1 MGHLGSAQG
10 WLGSLV
16 LRLHLGQQ
24 ESLHIVSHPGGH
36 DPDLVTW
43 WQGSMIQDARPPEAQ
58 AWNGNDVNSATL
70 NWPKQFPS
78 SASRTKKY
86 SPPLEGRCCTIT
98 LKRGMDAGRSILGPF
113 LQKPTGCCVS
123 EWQTKCH
130 SVRNEASIVC
140 IILDITYVTAV
151 NILCSS

>member
-1 MGHLGSAQG
+1 MFIMASCLALLGCLPHGYSSSRRLDGTFHMAG
-10 WLGSLV
+10 WAFHKKGAKNH
-16 LRLHLGQQ
+16 RR
-24 ESLHIVSHPGGH
+24 
-36 DPDLVTW
+36 T
-43 WQGSMIQDARPPEAQ
+43 PEAQ

-151 NILCSS
+151 NILCSSWWF